1 LIGKTVSHYRIVGKL
16 GGGGMG
22 VVYEAEDTRLG
33 RRVALKFL
41 PDQLAKDHK
50 TLERFEREARAASQL
65 NHPNI
70 CIIHDIDDNN
80 GHPFIVMEKLEGEPL
95 KQRLRSKPM
104 QLDELLEVAVQIAD
118 ALIASHQKGIIHRD
132 IKPGNIFLT
141 SNGQAKI
148 LDFGLAKSVRD
159 PTITTDSGIPA
170 DDALTGAGLL
180 PGTAVYMSPEQARD
194 EELDARSDIFSFGV
208 VLYEM
213 ATGRKPFSGT
223 NIVNILDAVMNRK
236 PPSPLALNPALPVQ
250 LENIIGRALEKD
262 RNKRYA
268 SAADLKADLQILKRQ
283 TESAITA
290 QGSRLR
296 RLPVLHAT
304 KTFQR
309 SGRLH
314 FYLFLVTAAVLIM
327 LITVFGTW
335 WWKHRRAGAPTGS
348 TVAVLPLQNLSGDS
362 SLEYLRF
369 ALADEVANVLTY
381 SRSLDVRPS
390 AITRKYAGMDVDPQ
404 RAGREMH
411 VSTIVT
417 GHFVR
422 QGEGL
427 LVTLETVDVASE
439 RVLWQTTL
447 QGSSSDLV
455 SFQAK
460 LESDVRQQL
469 LPLLGVHAGELIDIS
484 TRPKSPEAYELYLRS
499 IAVPHDAGPNKQA
512 IAMLERAV
520 GLDTSYAPAWEA
532 LGLRYYYD
540 ADYANG
546 GEQVFQR
553 SNQAY
558 ERALAL
564 DPNRIVASGQLIT
577 NRVERGELDKAY
589 QEAQDLLKRR
599 PASGEAHF
607 ALAYVLRYAGML
619 EQSTQEC
626 DAALRLDP
634 GNFQFRSCAWA
645 FIDSGSTDRA
655 RDFVQLDAG
664 SEWANY
670 VLPSILL
677 RENKLPEAREAVKH
691 MPAQPRY
698 HRDLLEA
705 CLQLRPAA
713 DADRLAQQ
721 ALSTQPPELDP
732 EIWYYE
738 GAIFAFCGKTDASLH
753 MFRLAIEQNYCSY
766 SQLLSDPLLGKL
778 RKNPRID
785 EVLTAASNCQDVI
798 RNAGKQQH

>member
-1 LIGKTVSHYRIVGKL
+1 
-16 GGGGMG
+16 MG

-41 PDQLAKDHK
+41 PDTLVKDHK

-95 KQRLRSKPM
+95 KQRLRNKPM
-104 QLDELLEVAVQIAD
+104 ELEQLLEVAVQIAD

-148 LDFGLAKSVRD
+148 LDFGLAKSMRD
-159 PTITTDSGIPA
+159 PTITTDSGLPA
-170 DDALTGAGLL
+170 EDSLTGAGLL

-213 ATGRKPFSGT
+213 ATGKKPFSGT

-236 PPSPLALNPALPVQ
+236 PPSPLTLNPALPVE

-268 SAADLKADLQILKRQ
+268 SASDLKADLQILKKQ

-290 QGSRLR
+290 QGTSRLR
-296 RLPVLHAT
+296 RLPVLRAT

-309 SGRLH
+309 GSRAQLYA
-314 FYLFLVTAAVLIM
+314 FVAVAAVLLM
-327 LITVFGTW
+327 LVVVFGTFW
-335 WWKHRRAGAPTGS
+335 FKHRYGGISNTG
-348 TVAVLPLQNLSGDS
+348 TLAVLPLQNLSGDS
-362 SLEYLRF
+362 NLEYLRF
-369 ALADEVANVLTY
+369 ALADEIANVLTY

-390 AITRKYAGMDVDPQ
+390 AVTRKYAGMDVDPQ
-404 RAGREMH
+404 RAGRELH
-411 VSTIVT
+411 VSTIMS

-422 QGEGL
+422 QSDSL
-427 LVTLETVDVASE
+427 LVTLETVDVNSD
-439 RVLWQTTL
+439 RVLWQSTL
-447 QGSSSDLV
+447 TASPTELV
-455 SFQAK
+455 SFQAR

-469 LPLLGVHAGELIDIS
+469 LPLLGVRAGEFIDTS

-499 IAVPHDAGPNKQA
+499 VPVPHDPGPNKQA

-520 GLDTSYAPAWEA
+520 GLDSSYAPAWEA
-532 LGLRYYYD
+532 LGYRYYYD

-546 GEQVFQR
+546 GEEMFQR
-553 SNQAY
+553 ANQAY

-564 DPNRIVASGQLIT
+564 DPNRIVAAGQLIAH
-577 NRVERGELDKAY
+577 RVERGELDKAY
-589 QEAQDLLKRR
+589 QQAQDLVKRR
-599 PASGEAHF
+599 SESGEAHF
-607 ALAYVLRYAGML
+607 ALSFVLRYAGML
-619 EQSTQEC
+619 EQSATEC
-626 DAALRLDP
+626 NTALRLDP
-634 GNFQFRSCAWA
+634 GNYQFRSCAWA
-645 FIDSGSTDRA
+645 FLYLGDTEGA
-655 RDFVQLDAG
+655 RNFVQLDAG
-664 SEWANY
+664 SEWAAY
-670 VLPSILL
+670 VMPSILL
-677 RENKLPEAREAVKH
+677 RESKPAEAREAVKH
-691 MPAQPRY
+691 MPTQPRY

-713 DADRLAQQ
+713 DADRMAQE
-721 ALSTQPPELDP
+721 AMTTQPSDLDP

-738 GAIFAFCGKTDASLH
+738 GTLFAFCGKTDAAIH
-753 MFRLAIEQNYCSY
+753 MFKLAIEQNYCSY
-766 SQLLSDPLLGKL
+766 SNLLSDPLLAKL

-785 EVLTAASNCQDVI
+785 EVLTAASNCQDPV
-798 RNAGKQQH
+798 RSPAKP